1 MNPVELTA
9 IEALL
14 VKLGEIPAAGS
25 GSTVRVIDGGDAKET
40 QELIARIRHAWP
52 SVAPNPLLAPAAA
65 PPLAPSQGPAA
76 PQPAVPN
83 NPSTMSPL
91 PGPASNPAAGQ
102 APATLFHLADMRRE
116 PADNAADERT
126 PDNARPAPPPVK
138 ILVGPDGKLILSSED
153 AQALDRLEELATE
166 LATPHKDYRIFR
178 LKYAWAVG
186 VSLNLEDFFKEDKKE
201 RPRMP
206 WWYRD
211 YGDDSQNDSQDERRL
226 SKRRKLTF
234 ISDADSNTILVEGAS
249 AEQLKTIEELVQL
262 YDQPPPSDTQS
273 VRKTQLIHLKY
284 SKAKA
289 VAETIKDVYRDLLSA
304 NDKALANNNQGRDS
318 GRNFVFNYNDSDKTE
333 LKTPKFKGL
342 LSIGIDEVSNSLMVS
357 APAYLFDH
365 VSRMIEGLDQAAAP
379 DYTVQMVHVSRG
391 MSARRMKDL
400 LDQVY
405 MQKSSEKPVGEERPV
420 AKPSKPSKPSKS
432 GKPAAGN
439 SAEAGSGSTEESR

>member
-1 MNPVELTA
+1 M
-9 IEALL
+9 
-14 VKLGEIPAAGS
+14 
-25 GSTVRVIDGGDAKET
+25 
-40 QELIARIRHAWP
+40 
-52 SVAPNPLLAPAAA
+52 
-65 PPLAPSQGPAA
+65 
-76 PQPAVPN
+76 
-83 NPSTMSPL
+83 
-91 PGPASNPAAGQ
+91 
-102 APATLFHLADMRRE
+102 
-116 PADNAADERT
+116 
-126 PDNARPAPPPVK
+126 
-138 ILVGPDGKLILSSED
+138 
-153 AQALDRLEELATE
+153 DRLEELATE
-166 LATPHKDYRIFR
+166 LATPHKDYRVFH

-234 ISDADSNTILVEGAS
+234 ISDADTNTILVEGAS
-249 AEQLKTIEELVQL
+249 AEQLKTIEELIQL

-273 VRKTQLIHLKY
+273 VRKTELIRLKY

-379 DYTVQMVHVSRG
+379 DYTVRMVHVSRG
-391 MSARRMKDL
+391 ISHQADEGSPRRGLYAEVEPRSRSAKNGPSPNLPNLPNLPSRESPPLAIPRKQVPEVRRNRDR
-400 LDQVY
+400 VY
-405 MQKSSEKPVGEERPV
+405 TLRRS
-420 AKPSKPSKPSKS
+420 
-432 GKPAAGN
+432 
-439 SAEAGSGSTEESR
+439 